1 MNILIVD
8 DSKAMRMI
16 VRRALRMAGC
26 EHAVIEA
33 TNGFEALKMVE
44 DTPSGPDP
52 DGLAHAGDERTGII
66 AKASGTRKK
75 HSIGICNF
83 GLFLRGTGSGP
94 KRRCSLCHH
103 QALYSG
109 KFPARTRANTRLIYP
124 QPHSLSGDP

>member
-44 DTPSGPDP
+44 DTPVDLILTDWHMPEMNGPELLQKLQEQGKNIRLGFVTSDCSSE
-52 DGLAHAGDERTGII
+52 AQEAAQNAGALFVITKPFTPE
-66 AKASGTRKK
+66 
-75 HSIGICNF
+75 NF
-83 GLFLRGTGSGP
+83 QRVLGP
-94 KRRCSLCHH
+94 IL
-103 QALYSG
+103 G
-109 KFPARTRANTRLIYP
+109 
-124 QPHSLSGDP
+124 